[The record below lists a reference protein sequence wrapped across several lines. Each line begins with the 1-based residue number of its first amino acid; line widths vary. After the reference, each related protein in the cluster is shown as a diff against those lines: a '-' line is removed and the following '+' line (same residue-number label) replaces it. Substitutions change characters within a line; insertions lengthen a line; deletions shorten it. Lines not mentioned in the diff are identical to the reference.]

1 MQRKSSKRTGD
12 KTNPAQRRINRELS
26 VKALSRLLEL
36 NFPAGAQMIT
46 LAYESVDCAPVGE
59 CAEADIRTWVRLAR
73 VQIGGVFRY
82 VRAIG
87 QGGGNEPAI
96 VHRIITELPNSAAW
110 DIATIWP
117 CGFISVEEI
126 GAGELPTLAG
136 WFAANAAGP
145 NRKTW
150 VSSRGLKRP

>member
-1 MQRKSSKRTGD
+1 MRQKVLKRTGD

-26 VKALSRLLEL
+26 VKTLSRLLEL

-46 LAYESVDCAPVGE
+46 LAYESVDCPPAGE
-59 CAEADIRTWVRLAR
+59 CAEADICTWIRLAR
-73 VQIGGVFRY
+73 AQMGGAFQY

-87 QGGGNEPAI
+87 QGGDNEPAI
-96 VHRIITELPNSAAW
+96 VHRIITAIPSSTAW

-117 CGFISVEEI
+117 RGFIRVEEI

-136 WFAANAAGP
+136 WLAANAAGP

-150 VSSRGLKRP
+150 MASRGLKRP

>member
-12 KTNPAQRRINRELS
+12 KTSPAQRRINRELS

-46 LAYESVDCAPVGE
+46 LAYESVDCPPAGE
-59 CAEADIRTWVRLAR
+59 CAETDIRTWIRLAR
-73 VQIGGVFRY
+73 AQIGGVFQY

-96 VHRIITELPNSAAW
+96 VHRIITEIPNSTAW

-117 CGFISVEEI
+117 RGFISVEEI
-126 GAGELPTLAG
+126 GAVELPALAG
-136 WFAANAAGP
+136 WLAANAAGP

-150 VSSRGLKRP
+150 ASSRGLKRS